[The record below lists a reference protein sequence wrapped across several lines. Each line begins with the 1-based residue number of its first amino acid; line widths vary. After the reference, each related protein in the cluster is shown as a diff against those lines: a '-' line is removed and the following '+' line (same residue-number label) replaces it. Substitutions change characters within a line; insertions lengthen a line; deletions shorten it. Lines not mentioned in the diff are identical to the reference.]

1 MIKHLEDEKLFDE
14 EISKGTVLVD
24 FYADWCGPCRMLG
37 TVLEEVAKE
46 LEDITILKVNVDQM
60 KSISG
65 RFSIRSIPTVVLFK
79 DGKQVATNT
88 GFIPKPALMRFINQ

>member
-24 FYADWCGPCRMLG
+24 FYADWCGPCRMLAP
-37 TVLEEVAKE
+37 VLEEVAKE
-46 LEDITILKVNVDQM
+46 LVDITILKVNVDQM
-60 KSISG
+60 RFISG
-65 RFSIRSIPTVVLFK
+65 RFNIRSIPTVMLFK

-88 GFIPKPALMRFINQ
+88 GFVSKPTLMRFIKQ

>member
-60 KSISG
+60 KIVSG
-65 RFSIRSIPTVVLFK
+65 HYSIRSIPTIVLFK

-88 GFIPKPALMRFINQ
+88 GFIPKPPLIRFIKE

>member
-1 MIKHLEDEKLFDE
+1 MIKHLENEELFDE

-46 LEDITILKVNVDQM
+46 LVDITILKVNVDQM
-60 KSISG
+60 KIISG
-65 RFSIRSIPTVVLFK
+65 RFSIRSLPTMILFK
-79 DGKQVATNT
+79 DGKPIATKVGYVAKE
-88 GFIPKPALMRFINQ
+88 PLRRFIKQ

>member
-24 FYADWCGPCRMLG
+24 FYADWCGPCRMLAS
-37 TVLEEVAKE
+37 VLEEVAKE
-46 LEDITILKVNVDQM
+46 LVDITILKVNVDQM

-65 RFSIRSIPTVVLFK
+65 RFSIRSIPTVMLFK
-79 DGKQVATNT
+79 DGKHVATNT
-88 GFIPKPALMRFINQ
+88 GFVPKPALMRFINQ

>member
-24 FYADWCGPCRMLG
+24 FYADWCGPCRMLDP
-37 TVLEEVAKE
+37 VLEDVAKE
-46 LEDITILKVNVDQM
+46 LVDITILKVNVDQM

-79 DGKQVATNT
+79 DGKQVAINT
-88 GFIPKPALMRFINQ
+88 GFIPKISY

>member
-1 MIKHLEDEKLFDE
+1 MIKHLENEELFDE

-46 LEDITILKVNVDQM
+46 LVDITILKVNVDQM
-60 KSISG
+60 KNIGG

-79 DGKQVATNT
+79 DGKQVATNI
-88 GFIPKPALMRFINQ
+88 GFLPRPALMSFIKQ

>member
-24 FYADWCGPCRMLG
+24 FYADWCGPCRMLDP
-37 TVLEEVAKE
+37 VLEDVAKE
-46 LEDITILKVNVDQM
+46 LVDITILKVNVDQM

-88 GFIPKPALMRFINQ
+88 GFVSKPALMRFIKE